1 MYNAQTGRTYNN
13 DLQSFI
19 DRLLQ
24 HAHWVLF
31 LILEV
36 LSGWMLFRFN
46 AYQGSVWFTQAN
58 AVAGKVL
65 DYEAKLLQFI
75 HLKDLNVQLTQNIL
89 QLQQENDSIRTLL
102 AQLTQDSSY
111 TQKVQTELLADEKL
125 IPAHVISNSIKQKD
139 NYITLDKG
147 SKDGIRTE
155 MGVVSG
161 TGIVGI
167 TYLVSR
173 HYSMV
178 LPILN
183 THSNISCRLRG
194 TNYFGSLKWN
204 GGSPLQA
211 YMDDIPRHARC
222 KIGDIVE
229 TSGFSSVFPAGIFVG
244 KVIQIKNSKDGLSY
258 RLEVQLSTD
267 LAQIR
272 DVCIISNSRQAELD
286 SLQRQAK

>member
-1 MYNAQTGRTYNN
+1 M
-13 DLQSFI
+13 
-19 DRLLQ
+19 
-24 HAHWVLF
+24 LF

-58 AVAGKVL
+58 AVAGQIL

-75 HLKDLNVQLTQNIL
+75 HLKDLNGQLTQDIL
-89 QLQQENDSIRTLL
+89 QLQQENDSMRTLL

-111 TQKVQTELLADEKL
+111 TQKIQADLLAGEKL

-139 NYITLDKG
+139 NFITLDKG

-167 TYLVSR
+167 TYLVSN
-173 HYSMV
+173 HFSVV

-194 TNYFGSLKWN
+194 TNYFGSLKWS

-222 KIGDIVE
+222 KIGDVVE

-244 KVIQIKNSKDGLSY
+244 KVIQINNSKDGLSY

-267 LAQIR
+267 LAKIR
-272 DVCIISNSRQAELD
+272 DVCIVSNSRQAD
-286 SLQRQAK
+286 SVSARNAL

>member
-1 MYNAQTGRTYNN
+1 M
-13 DLQSFI
+13 QSFI

-24 HAHWVLF
+24 YAHWVLF

-58 AVAGKVL
+58 AVAGQVL

-75 HLKDLNVQLTQNIL
+75 HLKDLNGQLTQDIL
-89 QLQQENDSIRTLL
+89 QLQQENDSMRTLL
-102 AQLTQDSSY
+102 VQLTQDSSY
-111 TQKVQTELLADEKL
+111 TQKIQADLLADEKL

-139 NYITLDKG
+139 NFITLDKG

-167 TYLVSR
+167 TYLVSN
-173 HYSMV
+173 HYSVV

-194 TNYFGSLKWN
+194 TNYFGSLKWS

-222 KIGDIVE
+222 KIGDVVE

-244 KVIQIKNSKDGLSY
+244 KVIQINNSKDGLSY

-272 DVCIISNSRQAELD
+272 DVCIVSNSRQAELD

>member
-1 MYNAQTGRTYNN
+1 M
-13 DLQSFI
+13 QSFI

-24 HAHWVLF
+24 YAHWVLF

-58 AVAGKVL
+58 AVAGQVL

-75 HLKDLNVQLTQNIL
+75 HLKDLNGQLTQDIL
-89 QLQQENDSIRTLL
+89 QLQQENDSMRTLL

-111 TQKVQTELLADEKL
+111 TQKIQADLLAGEKL

-139 NYITLDKG
+139 NFITLDKG

-167 TYLVSR
+167 TYLVSN
-173 HYSMV
+173 HYSVV

-194 TNYFGSLKWN
+194 TNYFGSLKWS

-222 KIGDIVE
+222 KIGDVVE

-244 KVIQIKNSKDGLSY
+244 KVIQINNSKDGLSY

-267 LAQIR
+267 LAKIR
-272 DVCIISNSRQAELD
+272 NVCIVSNSRQAELD

>member
-1 MYNAQTGRTYNN
+1 
-13 DLQSFI
+13 
-19 DRLLQ
+19 
-24 HAHWVLF
+24 
-31 LILEV
+31 
-36 LSGWMLFRFN
+36 MLFRFN

-58 AVAGKVL
+58 AVAGQVL

-75 HLKDLNVQLTQNIL
+75 HLKDLNGQLTQDIL
-89 QLQQENDSIRTLL
+89 QLQQENDSMRTLL
-102 AQLTQDSSY
+102 AQLIQDSSY
-111 TQKVQTELLADEKL
+111 TQKIQANLLAGEKL

-139 NYITLDKG
+139 NFITLDKG

-167 TYLVSR
+167 TYLVSN
-173 HYSMV
+173 HFSVV

-194 TNYFGSLKWN
+194 TNYFGSLKWS

-222 KIGDIVE
+222 KIGDVVE

-244 KVIQIKNSKDGLSY
+244 KVIQINNSKDGLSY

-267 LAQIR
+267 LAKIR
-272 DVCIISNSRQAELD
+272 DACIVSNSRQAELD

>member
-1 MYNAQTGRTYNN
+1 MQN
-13 DLQSFI
+13 FI

-24 HAHWVLF
+24 YAHWVLF

-58 AVAGKVL
+58 AVAGQVL

-75 HLKDLNVQLTQNIL
+75 HLKDLNGQLTQDIL
-89 QLQQENDSIRTLL
+89 QLQQENDSMRTLL
-102 AQLTQDSSY
+102 TQLTQDSSY
-111 TQKVQTELLADEKL
+111 TQKVQADLLAGEKL

-139 NYITLDKG
+139 NFITLDKG

-167 TYLVSR
+167 TYLVSN
-173 HYSMV
+173 HFSVV

-194 TNYFGSLKWN
+194 TNYFGSLKWS

-222 KIGDIVE
+222 KIGDVVE

-244 KVIQIKNSKDGLSY
+244 KVIQINNSKDGLSY

-267 LAQIR
+267 LAKIR
-272 DVCIISNSRQAELD
+272 DVCIVSNSRQAELD

>member
-1 MYNAQTGRTYNN
+1 
-13 DLQSFI
+13 LQSFI

-24 HAHWVLF
+24 YAHWVLF

-58 AVAGKVL
+58 AVAGQVL

-75 HLKDLNVQLTQNIL
+75 HLKDLNGQLTQDIL
-89 QLQQENDSIRTLL
+89 QLQQENDSMRTLL

-111 TQKVQTELLADEKL
+111 TQKIQADLLAGEKL

-139 NYITLDKG
+139 NFITLDKG

-167 TYLVSR
+167 TYLVSN
-173 HYSMV
+173 HFSVV

-194 TNYFGSLKWN
+194 TNYFGSLKWS

-222 KIGDIVE
+222 KIGDVVE

-244 KVIQIKNSKDGLSY
+244 KVIQINNSKDGLSY

-267 LAQIR
+267 LAKIR
-272 DVCIISNSRQAELD
+272 DVCIVSNSRQAELD

>member
-1 MYNAQTGRTYNN
+1 M
-13 DLQSFI
+13 QSFI

-24 HAHWVLF
+24 YAHWVLF

-58 AVAGKVL
+58 AVAGQVL

-75 HLKDLNVQLTQNIL
+75 HLKDLNGQLTQDIL
-89 QLQQENDSIRTLL
+89 QLQQENDSMRTLL
-102 AQLTQDSSY
+102 AQLIQDSSY
-111 TQKVQTELLADEKL
+111 TQKIQANLLAGEKL

-139 NYITLDKG
+139 NFITLDKG

-167 TYLVSR
+167 TYLVSN
-173 HYSMV
+173 HFSVV

-194 TNYFGSLKWN
+194 TNYFGSLKWS

-222 KIGDIVE
+222 KIGDVVE

-244 KVIQIKNSKDGLSY
+244 KVIQINNSKDGLSY

-267 LAQIR
+267 LAKIR
-272 DVCIISNSRQAELD
+272 DVCIVSNSRQAELD

>member
-1 MYNAQTGRTYNN
+1 
-13 DLQSFI
+13 LQSFI

-24 HAHWVLF
+24 YAHWVLF

-58 AVAGKVL
+58 AVAGQVL

-75 HLKDLNVQLTQNIL
+75 HLKDLNGQLTQDIL
-89 QLQQENDSIRTLL
+89 QLQQENDSMRTLL

-111 TQKVQTELLADEKL
+111 TQKIQADLLAGEKL

-139 NYITLDKG
+139 NFITLDKG

-167 TYLVSR
+167 TYLVSN
-173 HYSMV
+173 HFSVV

-194 TNYFGSLKWN
+194 TNYFGSLKWS

-222 KIGDIVE
+222 KIGDEVE

-244 KVIQIKNSKDGLSY
+244 KVIQINNSKDGLSY

-267 LAQIR
+267 LAKIR
-272 DVCIISNSRQAELD
+272 DVCIVSNSRQAELD

>member
-1 MYNAQTGRTYNN
+1 M
-13 DLQSFI
+13 
-19 DRLLQ
+19 
-24 HAHWVLF
+24 LF

-58 AVAGKVL
+58 AVAGQVL

-75 HLKDLNVQLTQNIL
+75 HLKDLNGQLTQDIL
-89 QLQQENDSIRTLL
+89 QLQQENDSMRTLL

-111 TQKVQTELLADEKL
+111 TQKIQADLLAGEKL

-139 NYITLDKG
+139 NFITLDKG

-167 TYLVSR
+167 TYLVSN
-173 HYSMV
+173 HYSVV

-194 TNYFGSLKWN
+194 TNYFGSLKWS

-222 KIGDIVE
+222 KIGDVVE

-244 KVIQIKNSKDGLSY
+244 KVIQINNSKDGLSY

-272 DVCIISNSRQAELD
+272 DVCIVSNSLQAELD

>member
-1 MYNAQTGRTYNN
+1 M
-13 DLQSFI
+13 
-19 DRLLQ
+19 
-24 HAHWVLF
+24 LF

-58 AVAGKVL
+58 AVAGQVL

-75 HLKDLNVQLTQNIL
+75 HLKDLNGQLTQDIL
-89 QLQQENDSIRTLL
+89 QLQQENDSMRTLL

-111 TQKVQTELLADEKL
+111 TQKVQADLLAGEKL

-139 NYITLDKG
+139 NFITLDKG

-167 TYLVSR
+167 TYLVSN
-173 HYSMV
+173 HFSVV

-194 TNYFGSLKWN
+194 TNYFGSLKWS

-222 KIGDIVE
+222 KIGDVVE

-244 KVIQIKNSKDGLSY
+244 KVIQINNSKDGLSY

-267 LAQIR
+267 LAKIR
-272 DVCIISNSRQAELD
+272 DVCIVSNSRQAELD

>member
-1 MYNAQTGRTYNN
+1 M
-13 DLQSFI
+13 QSFI

-75 HLKDLNVQLTQNIL
+75 HLKDLNIQLTQNIL

>member
-1 MYNAQTGRTYNN
+1 M
-13 DLQSFI
+13 
-19 DRLLQ
+19 
-24 HAHWVLF
+24 LF

-58 AVAGKVL
+58 AVAGQVL

-75 HLKDLNVQLTQNIL
+75 HLKDLNGQLTLDIL
-89 QLQQENDSIRTLL
+89 QLQQENDSMRTLL

-111 TQKVQTELLADEKL
+111 TQKIQADLLAGEKL

-139 NYITLDKG
+139 NFITLDKG

-167 TYLVSR
+167 TYLVSN
-173 HYSMV
+173 HFSVV

-194 TNYFGSLKWN
+194 TNYFGSLKWS

-222 KIGDIVE
+222 KIGDVVE

-244 KVIQIKNSKDGLSY
+244 KVIQINNSKDGLSY

-267 LAQIR
+267 LAKIR
-272 DVCIISNSRQAELD
+272 DVCIVSNSRQAELD

>member
-1 MYNAQTGRTYNN
+1 M
-13 DLQSFI
+13 
-19 DRLLQ
+19 
-24 HAHWVLF
+24 LF

-58 AVAGKVL
+58 AMAGQVL

-75 HLKDLNVQLTQNIL
+75 HLKDLNGQLTQDIL
-89 QLQQENDSIRTLL
+89 QLQQENDSMRTLL

-111 TQKVQTELLADEKL
+111 TQKIQADLLAGEKL

-139 NYITLDKG
+139 NFITLDKG

-167 TYLVSR
+167 TYLVSN
-173 HYSMV
+173 HFSVV

-194 TNYFGSLKWN
+194 TNYFGSLKWS

-222 KIGDIVE
+222 KIGDVVE

-244 KVIQIKNSKDGLSY
+244 KVIQINNSKDGLSY

-272 DVCIISNSRQAELD
+272 DVCIVSNSRQAELD

>member
-1 MYNAQTGRTYNN
+1 M
-13 DLQSFI
+13 
-19 DRLLQ
+19 
-24 HAHWVLF
+24 LF

-58 AVAGKVL
+58 AVAGQVL

-75 HLKDLNVQLTQNIL
+75 HLKDLNGQLTQDIL
-89 QLQQENDSIRTLL
+89 QLQQENDSMRTLL

-111 TQKVQTELLADEKL
+111 TQKIQTDLLAGEKL

-139 NYITLDKG
+139 NFITLDKG

-167 TYLVSR
+167 TYLVSN
-173 HYSMV
+173 HFSVV

-194 TNYFGSLKWN
+194 TNYFGSLKWS

-222 KIGDIVE
+222 KIGDVVE

-244 KVIQIKNSKDGLSY
+244 KVIQINNSKDGLSY

-267 LAQIR
+267 LAKIR
-272 DVCIISNSRQAELD
+272 DVCIVSNSRQAELD

>member
-1 MYNAQTGRTYNN
+1 M
-13 DLQSFI
+13 
-19 DRLLQ
+19 
-24 HAHWVLF
+24 LF

-58 AVAGKVL
+58 AVAGQVL

-75 HLKDLNVQLTQNIL
+75 HLKDLNGQLTQDIL
-89 QLQQENDSIRTLL
+89 QLQQENDSMRTLL

-111 TQKVQTELLADEKL
+111 TQKIQADLLAGEKL

-139 NYITLDKG
+139 NFITLDKG
-147 SKDGIRTE
+147 SKDGVRTE

-167 TYLVSR
+167 TYLVSN
-173 HYSMV
+173 HFSVV

-194 TNYFGSLKWN
+194 TNYFGSLKWS

-222 KIGDIVE
+222 KIGDVVE

-244 KVIQIKNSKDGLSY
+244 KVIQINNSKDGLSY

-272 DVCIISNSRQAELD
+272 DVCIVSNSRQAELD

>member
-1 MYNAQTGRTYNN
+1 M
-13 DLQSFI
+13 QSFI

-24 HAHWVLF
+24 YAHWVLF

-58 AVAGKVL
+58 AVAGQVL

-75 HLKDLNVQLTQNIL
+75 HLKDLNGQLTQDIL
-89 QLQQENDSIRTLL
+89 QLQQENDSMRTLL

-111 TQKVQTELLADEKL
+111 TQKIQADLLAGEKL

-139 NYITLDKG
+139 NFITLDKG

-167 TYLVSR
+167 TYLVSN
-173 HYSMV
+173 HYSVV

-194 TNYFGSLKWN
+194 TNYFGSLKWS

-222 KIGDIVE
+222 KIGDVVE

-244 KVIQIKNSKDGLSY
+244 KVIQINNSKDGLSY

-272 DVCIISNSRQAELD
+272 DVCIVSNSRQAELD

>member
-1 MYNAQTGRTYNN
+1 
-13 DLQSFI
+13 LQSFI

-24 HAHWVLF
+24 YAHWVLF

-58 AVAGKVL
+58 AVAGQVL

-75 HLKDLNVQLTQNIL
+75 HLKDLNGQLTQDIL
-89 QLQQENDSIRTLL
+89 QLQQENDSMRTLL

-111 TQKVQTELLADEKL
+111 TQKIQADLLAGEKL

-139 NYITLDKG
+139 NFITLDKG

-167 TYLVSR
+167 TYLVSK
-173 HYSMV
+173 HFSVV

-194 TNYFGSLKWN
+194 TNYFGSLKWS

-222 KIGDIVE
+222 KIGDVVE

-244 KVIQIKNSKDGLSY
+244 KVIQINNSKDGLSY

-267 LAQIR
+267 LAKIR
-272 DVCIISNSRQAELD
+272 DVCIVSNSRQAELD

>member
-1 MYNAQTGRTYNN
+1 M
-13 DLQSFI
+13 
-19 DRLLQ
+19 
-24 HAHWVLF
+24 LF

-58 AVAGKVL
+58 AVAGQVL

-75 HLKDLNVQLTQNIL
+75 HLKDLNGQLTQDIL
-89 QLQQENDSIRTLL
+89 QLQQENDSMRTLL

-111 TQKVQTELLADEKL
+111 TQKIQADLLAGEKL

-139 NYITLDKG
+139 NFITLDKG

-167 TYLVSR
+167 TYLVSN
-173 HYSMV
+173 HFSVV

-194 TNYFGSLKWN
+194 TNYFGSLKWS

-222 KIGDIVE
+222 KIGDVVE

-244 KVIQIKNSKDGLSY
+244 KVIQINNSKDGLSY

-272 DVCIISNSRQAELD
+272 DVCIVSNSRQAELD

>member
-1 MYNAQTGRTYNN
+1 M
-13 DLQSFI
+13 QSFI

-24 HAHWVLF
+24 YAHWVLF

-58 AVAGKVL
+58 AVAGQVL

-75 HLKDLNVQLTQNIL
+75 HLKDLNGQLTQDIL
-89 QLQQENDSIRTLL
+89 QLQQENDSMRTLL

-111 TQKVQTELLADEKL
+111 TQKIQADLLAGEKL

-139 NYITLDKG
+139 NFITLDKG

-167 TYLVSR
+167 TYLVSN
-173 HYSMV
+173 HFSVV

-194 TNYFGSLKWN
+194 TNYFGSLKWS

-211 YMDDIPRHARC
+211 YMDDSPRHARC
-222 KIGDIVE
+222 KIGDVVE

-244 KVIQIKNSKDGLSY
+244 KVIQINNSKDGLSY

-267 LAQIR
+267 LAKIR
-272 DVCIISNSRQAELD
+272 DVCIVSNSRQAELD

>member
-1 MYNAQTGRTYNN
+1 M
-13 DLQSFI
+13 QSFI

-24 HAHWVLF
+24 YAHWVLF

-58 AVAGKVL
+58 AVAGQVL

-75 HLKDLNVQLTQNIL
+75 HLKDLNGQLTQDIL
-89 QLQQENDSIRTLL
+89 QLQQENDSMRTLL

-111 TQKVQTELLADEKL
+111 TQKIQADLLAGEKL

-139 NYITLDKG
+139 NFITLDKG
-147 SKDGIRTE
+147 SKDGVRTE

-167 TYLVSR
+167 TYLVSN
-173 HYSMV
+173 HFSVV

-194 TNYFGSLKWN
+194 TNYFGSLKWS

-222 KIGDIVE
+222 KIGDVVE

-244 KVIQIKNSKDGLSY
+244 KVIQINNSKDGLSY

-267 LAQIR
+267 LAKIR
-272 DVCIISNSRQAELD
+272 DVCIVSNSRQAELD

>member
-1 MYNAQTGRTYNN
+1 M
-13 DLQSFI
+13 
-19 DRLLQ
+19 
-24 HAHWVLF
+24 LF

-58 AVAGKVL
+58 AVAGQVL

-75 HLKDLNVQLTQNIL
+75 HLKDLNGQLTQDIL
-89 QLQQENDSIRTLL
+89 QLQQENDSMRTLL

-111 TQKVQTELLADEKL
+111 TQKIQADLLAGEKL

-139 NYITLDKG
+139 NFITLDKG

-167 TYLVSR
+167 TYLVSN
-173 HYSMV
+173 HYSVV

-194 TNYFGSLKWN
+194 TNYFGSLKWS

-222 KIGDIVE
+222 KIGDVVE

-244 KVIQIKNSKDGLSY
+244 KVIQINNSKDGLSY

-272 DVCIISNSRQAELD
+272 DVCIVSNSRQAELD

>member
-1 MYNAQTGRTYNN
+1 M
-13 DLQSFI
+13 
-19 DRLLQ
+19 
-24 HAHWVLF
+24 LF

-58 AVAGKVL
+58 AVAGQVL

-75 HLKDLNVQLTQNIL
+75 HLKDLNGQLTQNIL
-89 QLQQENDSIRTLL
+89 QLQQENDSMRTLL

-111 TQKVQTELLADEKL
+111 TQKIQADLLAGEKL

-139 NYITLDKG
+139 NFITLDKG

-167 TYLVSR
+167 TYLVSN
-173 HYSMV
+173 HYSVV

-194 TNYFGSLKWN
+194 TNYFGSLKWS

-222 KIGDIVE
+222 KIGDVVE

-244 KVIQIKNSKDGLSY
+244 KVIQINNSKDGLSY

-272 DVCIISNSRQAELD
+272 DVCIVSNSRQAELD

>member
-1 MYNAQTGRTYNN
+1 
-13 DLQSFI
+13 
-19 DRLLQ
+19 
-24 HAHWVLF
+24 
-31 LILEV
+31 
-36 LSGWMLFRFN
+36 MLFRFN

-58 AVAGKVL
+58 AVAGQVL

-75 HLKDLNVQLTQNIL
+75 HLKDLNGQLTQDIL
-89 QLQQENDSIRTLL
+89 QLQQENDSMRTLL
-102 AQLTQDSSY
+102 AQLIQDSSY
-111 TQKVQTELLADEKL
+111 TQKIQADLLAGEKL

-139 NYITLDKG
+139 NFITLDKG

-167 TYLVSR
+167 TYLVSN
-173 HYSMV
+173 HFSVV

-194 TNYFGSLKWN
+194 TNYFGSLKWS

-222 KIGDIVE
+222 KIGDVVE

-244 KVIQIKNSKDGLSY
+244 KVIQINNSKDGLSY

-267 LAQIR
+267 LAKIR
-272 DVCIISNSRQAELD
+272 DVCIVSNSRQAELD